1 MTASYEDTRTQ
12 SSQPSGTSV
21 TEQMF
26 DRAARYASVA
36 GTGKH
41 GGLTLCITPTS
52 CFAEPVHLLQADH
65 HRANLSAAGG
75 AGGSTSFAALQG
87 ADAAWAKAKA
97 QKVISNFAVLAV
109 QLAQSGPSNP
119 LLTL

>member
-12 SSQPSGTSV
+12 SGQPRGTTV

-41 GGLTLCITPTS
+41 GGVTHCTIPTK
-52 CFAEPVHLLQADH
+52 CFAEAVHLWQAY
-65 HRANLSAAGG
+65 RYIANLLAAGG
-75 AGGSTSFAALQG
+75 AGGSTTYAALQG

-97 QKVISNFAVLAV
+97 QKVLRSLHTPEV
-109 QLAQSGPSNP
+109 QLAQSGPC
-119 LLTL
+119 